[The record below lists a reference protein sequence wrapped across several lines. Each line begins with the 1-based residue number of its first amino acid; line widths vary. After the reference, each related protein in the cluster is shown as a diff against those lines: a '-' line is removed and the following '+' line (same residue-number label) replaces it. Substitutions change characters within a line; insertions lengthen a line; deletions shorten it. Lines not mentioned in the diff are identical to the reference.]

1 MNNHNLFHEMLFFV
15 LREQL
20 TSIHREPFDKA
31 YDIEC
36 EGRLNDYADSCE
48 LNCIHCE
55 SAEHIE

>member
-15 LREQL
+15 LGEQL

-36 EGRLNDYADSCE
+36 EGRLNDYADS
-48 LNCIHCE
+48 
-55 SAEHIE
+55 

>member
-1 MNNHNLFHEMLFFV
+1 MLFFV

-36 EGRLNDYADSCE
+36 EGRLNDYADYCE